1 MAKFKTGDKVV
12 FSEACTRGEKYDFVG
27 VVVGPGPGN
36 GEWVVSLSPLGHDTT
51 TVFDE
56 ADIALLEEEDIDISR
71 TSHDAAEYA
80 DMMEDYGM
88 TSDALA
94 EEYAEMAIDDHD
106 ADYL

>member
-1 MAKFKTGDKVV
+1 MFKAGNKVV

-36 GEWVVSLSPLGHDTT
+36 GEWVVSVASCDAIC
-51 TVFDE
+51 VFDE
-56 ADIALLEEEDIDISR
+56 ADIALKEEDVDISR